1 MSVPRGNGQN
11 GGHFYSNVTQP
22 VEIECNFVVDS
33 TNGNGLGQRS
43 LKSNGYIQSVFM
55 HTTATPAAGNPNPA
69 AGVALIRFNN
79 NFNKY
84 LGGFSGFVS
93 PVTGSA
99 LTATVNHVAYIIT
112 SLGTATLAQWQAVG
126 FPAGF
131 TPAVGA
137 PFVATASA
145 TIGGSATVKA
155 AGVSGVSSVEV
166 IGDSNSVISNSN
178 IAANGGAQVLVQFLS
193 GAGAVTAPAD
203 GSVVGMAFLF
213 DGSSVTIDGL

>member
-43 LKSNGYIQSVFM
+43 LKSNGYIQSVFL
-55 HTTATPAAGNPNPA
+55 HTTATPAAGSPNPA
-69 AGVALIRFNN
+69 AGFALVRFNN

-99 LTATVNHVAYIIT
+99 LTATVNHSPFIIT

-137 PFVATASA
+137 SFVATATA

-155 AGVSGVSSVEV
+155 PGVSGIASLEV
-166 IGDSNSVISNSN
+166 IGDSNATISNSSV
-178 IAANGGAQVLVQFLS
+178 AANGGAQVLVQFLT
-193 GAGAVTAPAD
+193 GAGAVAAPAD